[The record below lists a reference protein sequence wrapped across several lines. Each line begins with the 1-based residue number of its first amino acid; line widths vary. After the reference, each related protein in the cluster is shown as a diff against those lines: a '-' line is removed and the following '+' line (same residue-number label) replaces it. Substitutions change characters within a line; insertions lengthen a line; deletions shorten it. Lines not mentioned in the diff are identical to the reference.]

1 MIRYRN
7 ENNGEVVER
16 EKPDARLDF
25 LTNWERLEDG
35 ETPGPVKPDG
45 VLSRPQVSPGVAEQD
60 ATDEELEEREADEPP
75 ARSASKAEWQEYAR
89 ERAVSDEERAEVDTL
104 TKELLV
110 AKYGTVADG

>member
-16 EKPDARLDF
+16 QEPDARLDF
-25 LTNWERLEDG
+25 LPNWERLEDG
-35 ETPGPVKPDG
+35 EEPGPVRPDG
-45 VLSRPQVSPGVAEQD
+45 VLSRPQASPGVAEQD
-60 ATDEELEEREADEPP
+60 ATDEELEERAADEPP

-110 AKYGTVADG
+110 AKYGVSDG